1 MLQSPPPS
9 LLLILESLCLLR
21 GRCERS
27 PVTPWTS
34 SSTSRACS
42 WTTGR
47 RGILSNTKL
56 VDECSNDDKEDQEKS
71 KYSEVL
77 PPPGR
82 DLPSKTPDYLLR
94 LRGTEQLISRNSRSC
109 GVGSIQLFLLVNIG
123 LSDAKSIRYFLS
135 SCSDCCGGGLVSL
148 LLVLHHLKECLEDTP
163 GVRLGS
169 SCPHAAFREEF
180 LSITG
185 EKLFTVNTGL
195 HRALVVRVH
204 H

>member
-56 VDECSNDDKEDQEKS
+56 VDECSNDEKEDDKEDQEKS

-94 LRGTEQLISRNSRSC
+94 LRGTKQLISRNSRSC
-109 GVGSIQLFLLVNIG
+109 G
-123 LSDAKSIRYFLS
+123 
-135 SCSDCCGGGLVSL
+135 GGGLVSL

-169 SCPHAAFREEF
+169 S
-180 LSITG
+180 
-185 EKLFTVNTGL
+185 
-195 HRALVVRVH
+195 
-204 H
+204 